1 MSYVKPDQLIDD
13 IIHSGV
19 LKTRLTIK
27 QMFLRGALSG
37 AILGAAT
44 AVSLTAAAQTGLP
57 IVGAVLFPVGFA
69 IILLL
74 NLELVTGSFALIPLA
89 ILEGRTT
96 VKKGLTNF
104 GVVICAHLFGAVLF
118 ALLYVISITY
128 MGTQTTDPVI
138 QAVIDLAEHKVLPYE
153 AAGPAGILVAII
165 KGMLCNWMVALG
177 TIMFY
182 VSKSTAG
189 KILAMWLPVTI
200 FFSLGLEHAIV
211 NMFAIP
217 AGMMLGAPIS
227 IGEWLVWNQIPV
239 LVGNLLGA
247 ILFTALPVYFS
258 HRTKVNRAARL
269 VDANEPALIRS

>member
-1 MSYVKPDQLIDD
+1 MSYVKPNQLIDD

-19 LKTRLTIK
+19 LKTRLSIR

-44 AVSLTAAAQTGLP
+44 AVSLTASAQTGLP

-104 GVVICAHLFGAVLF
+104 GVVIGAHLFGAVLF

-128 MGTQTTDPVI
+128 MGTQTSDPVI
-138 QAVIDLAEHKVLPYE
+138 QAIIDLADHKVLPYE
-153 AAGPAGILVAII
+153 AVGPAGILVAII

-182 VSKSTAG
+182 VSKSTSG

-227 IGEWLVWNQIPV
+227 IGQWLLWNQIPV

-258 HRTKVNRAARL
+258 HRTQVNRAVAL
-269 VDANEPALIRS
+269 DEANEPVLIRS

>member
-44 AVSLTAAAQTGLP
+44 AVSLTASAQTGLP

-96 VKKGLTNF
+96 LKKGLTNF
-104 GVVICAHLFGAVLF
+104 GVVIGAHLFGAVLF

-138 QAVIDLAEHKVLPYE
+138 DAIIHLAEHKVLPYE

-182 VSKSTAG
+182 VSKSTSG

-239 LVGNLLGA
+239 LIGNLAGA

-258 HRTKVNRAARL
+258 HRTKVNRAAE
-269 VDANEPALIRS
+269 VEEANEPVLVHS